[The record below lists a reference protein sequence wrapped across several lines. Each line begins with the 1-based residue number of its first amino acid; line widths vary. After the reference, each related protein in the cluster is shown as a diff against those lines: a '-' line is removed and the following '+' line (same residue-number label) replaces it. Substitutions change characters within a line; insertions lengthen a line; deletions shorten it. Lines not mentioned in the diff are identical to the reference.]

1 MKDFVTIEVKTPKG
15 GNFRWQLARPKT
27 LLSMIGISNMLPFC
41 LEFSIATMS
50 TLQRSSHVELENYNV
65 PNVQVLTPQDDKS
78 LHKAAAAVS
87 EAAWSPRLVVTLL
100 SLLVFPDLSH

>member
-1 MKDFVTIEVKTPKG
+1 
-15 GNFRWQLARPKT
+15 
-27 LLSMIGISNMLPFC
+27 MIGISNMLPFC

-65 PNVQVLTPQDDKS
+65 PNVQIDKS

-87 EAAWSPRLVVTLL
+87 EAAWSPRLVVSLL
-100 SLLVFPDLSH
+100 SLLVFPDLSTNNKSNVNQYKR